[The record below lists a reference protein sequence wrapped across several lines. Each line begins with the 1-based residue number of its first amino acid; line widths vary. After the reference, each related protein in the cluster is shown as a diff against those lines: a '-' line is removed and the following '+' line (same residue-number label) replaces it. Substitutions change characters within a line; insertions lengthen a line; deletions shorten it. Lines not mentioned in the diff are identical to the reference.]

1 MTSED
6 IKAMDKPYLI
16 PKDVAPLLGCDP
28 YTINVCAKQCPERL
42 GFPVILMGSRVRI
55 PREGFIRFWMGE
67 TVVKAV

>member
-1 MTSED
+1 MTIED

-28 YTINVCAKQCPERL
+28 YTINICASQCPERL
-42 GFPVILMGSRVRI
+42 GCPVILMGSRVRI

>member
-1 MTSED
+1 MTIDD

-28 YTINVCAKQCPERL
+28 YKINICAKQCPERL